1 MPTTSHLSTSNSSVS
16 NPPSA
21 SGAPELP
28 DESPTVHADV
38 QTYYGET
45 LQSSQD
51 LKTSAC
57 CPPDAVPDAH
67 KPILAKLPDEVLDR
81 FYGCGSPIPPALDG
95 CNVLDLGCG
104 TGRDSFIA
112 AKLVGPNGQVIGVD
126 MTEAQIDVARRSEE
140 TVARRFGYDAP
151 NTSFR
156 TGMIEDLAAA
166 GIADASIDVVISNCV
181 LNLAGDKRAVFSEI
195 LRVLK
200 PGGEIYVSDIF
211 ADRRIP
217 DALAHDPVLRGEC
230 LGGAMYTEDFR
241 RLMADLGVRD
251 VRTVTEHAV
260 EVDDEEIA
268 AMLGATRFTSK
279 TVRAFKLD
287 SIEDRCE
294 DYGQVAF
301 YRGGADTS
309 PGRFM
314 LDDHHI
320 FEKDRPMLVCGNSAA
335 MVEETRFGR
344 FFDVEGDRAT
354 HFGLFDCEPAPA
366 TGDAKSSGCC

>member
-1 MPTTSHLSTSNSSVS
+1 MPATS
-16 NPPSA
+16 NPPSTNA
-21 SGAPELP
+21 SSSNGARELP
-28 DESPTVHADV
+28 DAPLTVHADV
-38 QTYYGET
+38 QAYYGEI
-45 LQSSQD
+45 LRSSRD

-67 KPILAKLPDEVLDR
+67 KPILAQLPDEVLDR

-95 CNVLDLGCG
+95 CTVLDLGCG
-104 TGRDSFIA
+104 TGRDAFIA
-112 AKLVGPNGQVIGVD
+112 AHLVGPTGRVIGVD
-126 MTEAQIDVARRSEE
+126 MTEAQIDVARRHEAA
-140 TVARRFGYDAP
+140 VAERFGYDAP

-181 LNLAGDKRAVFSEI
+181 LNLASDKRAVFSEI

-200 PGGEIYVSDIF
+200 PGGELYVADIF

-279 TVRAFKLD
+279 TVRAFKLA

-294 DYGQVAF
+294 DYGQVAY

-309 PGRFM
+309 PGCFK
-314 LDDHHI
+314 LDDHHV

-354 HFGLFDCEPAPA
+354 HFGLFDCEPAPPA
-366 TGDAKSSGCC
+366 GDGQSSGCC